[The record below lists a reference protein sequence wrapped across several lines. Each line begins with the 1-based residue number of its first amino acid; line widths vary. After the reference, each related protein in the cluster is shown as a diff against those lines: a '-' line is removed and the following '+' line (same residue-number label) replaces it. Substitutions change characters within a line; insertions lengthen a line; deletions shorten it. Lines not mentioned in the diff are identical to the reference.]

1 MLSPCGDGAVSL
13 SEPPRT
19 PGAAWDWEEQAWS
32 CGAAPAGAHR
42 PSSRPALPLPPTG
55 HRNLPQTRELGGADT
70 TSPRDPQAVPTSLTP
85 KRLFRDPRL
94 PSSGVPELEAE
105 GRAGPAGTLPLSPP
119 WPHFAV
125 SAVRLSPG
133 SGCTLG
139 RPSSN
144 PQDQSWPPIPE
155 WCPHSL
161 SCGGAG
167 PTQRPPGGSP
177 PYTTPVSRP
186 GTAEPSPLPPWPS
199 PHWWAL
205 VTCCVRIGFG
215 CVEEKSSMNGN

>member
-1 MLSPCGDGAVSL
+1 MGTELSACLSL
-13 SEPPRT
+13 LEPQGRHGT
-19 PGAAWDWEEQAWS
+19 GKNRPGLVGPLLQAPT
-32 CGAAPAGAHR
+32 GPAPAQL
-42 PSSRPALPLPPTG
+42 SRSLLQVIGICHKPENSGVQTPPPPG
-55 HRNLPQTRELGGADT
+55 
-70 TSPRDPQAVPTSLTP
+70 DPQAVPTSLTP

-155 WCPHSL
+155 WCPHSS